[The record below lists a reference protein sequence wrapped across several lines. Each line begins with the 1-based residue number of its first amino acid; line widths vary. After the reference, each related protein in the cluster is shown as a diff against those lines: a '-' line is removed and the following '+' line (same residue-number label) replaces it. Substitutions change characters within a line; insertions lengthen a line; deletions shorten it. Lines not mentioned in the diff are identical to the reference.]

1 MIAIEA
7 IMNQVLQNCNIA
19 DSQHAGLYSICGLA
33 LRLRDLY
40 KWENG
45 LDPWV
50 EKDSAE
56 VLEWIGAKEQKWE
69 ELAEKGFNAITIM
82 GNKYDPFDTSG
93 IDAFQEF
100 THTRHW
106 DLVIKATAEGFNTAR
121 YHAEAISDIFQ
132 KGMQKN
138 DKQWIE
144 NEIAMRL
151 LRPLGVT

>member
-1 MIAIEA
+1 MIAIET

-33 LRLRDLY
+33 LRLR
-40 KWENG
+40 G
-45 LDPWV
+45 
-50 EKDSAE
+50 
-56 VLEWIGAKEQKWE
+56 
-69 ELAEKGFNAITIM
+69 
-82 GNKYDPFDTSG
+82 
-93 IDAFQEF
+93 
-100 THTRHW
+100 
-106 DLVIKATAEGFNTAR
+106 LVIKATAKGFNTAR